1 MKNIIVIA
9 GPTGVGKTKL
19 SVQLAKLIDAEI
31 INADSMQVYKNLN
44 IGTAKIK
51 DDEKE
56 NIVHHLFDIV
66 DINDIYTTGFGQGD
80 VLCTLDST
88 TSSLFPL
95 YWNVTLNGWSES
107 ANPRAPL
114 SERTIKVGEAVYILK
129 ETLGSLT
136 FSGKVESTEVHFGSE
151 SGNAWNQIVMVWPE
165 TKKINEVSWTGL
177 AGDDQMSILNS
188 DTSELKTY
196 YWNDSLKGWSD
207 SPNPRAP
214 LSTDNIEI
222 GRALYVHKVSA
233 GIGVLTN
240 K

>member
-1 MKNIIVIA
+1 MNAKRILACAALLLGLLSFNAPLSAAVESDIVGYTTIEMQA
-9 GPTGVGKTKL
+9 GKWY
-19 SVQLAKLIDAEI
+19 Q
-31 INADSMQVYKNLN
+31 
-44 IGTAKIK
+44 IGTPFVELEGTST
-51 DDEKE
+51 D
-56 NIVHHLFDIV
+56 VP
-66 DINDIYTTGFGQGD
+66 INDIYTTGFGQGD

-88 TSSLFPL
+88 TSSLLPL

-136 FSGKVESTEVHFGSE
+136 FSGKVESTEGHFGSE

-188 DTSELKTY
+188 DTSVLKTY